1 LVKDKRRKT
10 YLSQNVNWSH
20 QNSTQ
25 SHNEARI
32 DHYPNMDTP
41 IIHTITHPTKNIHN
55 NIMKMK
61 PEIDYSTDKHTSQ

>member
-1 LVKDKRRKT
+1 MIKTYLVKDKRRKIN
-10 YLSQNVNWSH
+10 LSQNVNLSH

-25 SHNEARI
+25 SHNETRI
-32 DHYPNMDTP
+32 DHYNMATP

-61 PEIDYSTDKHTSQ
+61 P